1 MKPVAYTNTELWRM
15 TGGVGFSVTLEDK
28 GGKWLDGL
36 GGQITRVMKWITSRP
51 NIDPIAITF
60 LSH

>member
-1 MKPVAYTNTELWRM
+1 M